1 MLLKIENKKSKY
13 EENLQEYNKKLI
25 LSEEIL
31 IDLNNKG
38 SEAQDFLN
46 DLDKKLFIMNNIKS
60 TLDEEIKNI
69 KEELLRSEKILNL
82 KKSKYKV

>member
-1 MLLKIENKKSKY
+1 M
-13 EENLQEYNKKLI
+13 QEYNKKLI

-31 IDLNNKG
+31 IDLNNKS

-69 KEELLRSEKILNL
+69 KEELLRSEKNF
-82 KKSKYKV
+82 KT

>member
-1 MLLKIENKKSKY
+1 M
-13 EENLQEYNKKLI
+13 
-25 LSEEIL
+25 

-38 SEAQDFLN
+38 FEAQDFLN

-69 KEELLRSEKILNL
+69 KEDFYDQ
-82 KKSKYKV
+82 KKF